1 MNILGIETSCD
12 ETSAAVL
19 RDGRDILSN
28 VVASQTDLHA
38 KFGGIVPEIA
48 SRKHV
53 EVVNAVI
60 QEALDE
66 AGVGFPDLEAVAVT
80 NRPGLV
86 GALLVGVSAAKSISA
101 ALGIPLIGVH
111 HLEGHIYANFLTP
124 FSSVVAPPS
133 SPLPPQFPFVCL
145 VVSGGHTDLIVVRG
159 HGDYEILG
167 RTRDDAAGEAFDK
180 SARVLGLGYPGGP
193 IIDQLAQKGNPTAVK
208 FPRSKLDDTL
218 DFSFSGIKTAVIRY
232 VQRSGF
238 SVQGSS
244 SSTINHQ
251 PSTIPGKPSA
261 ISHQPLVCHSLG
273 EGGSAISLADIAA
286 SFQAAV
292 VDMLVNTT
300 LAAVERTGINRVAL
314 AGGVAA
320 NSGLQKRMREVA
332 SDQGLELSYP
342 PPVLCTDNAAMI
354 ACAGYYHLIRGET
367 DGLDLDTIASEPLA
381 CS

>member
-28 VVASQTDLHA
+28 IVASQTDLHT

-53 EVVNAVI
+53 EVLNTVI

-66 AGVGFPDLEAVAVT
+66 ARVGFHDLDAVAVT

-86 GALLVGVSAAKSISA
+86 GALLVGVSAAKAISA
-101 ALGIPLIGVH
+101 ALNIPLVGVH
-111 HLEGHIYANFLTP
+111 HLEGHIYANFLTHHE
-124 FSSVVAPPS
+124 SRITD
-133 SPLPPQFPFVCL
+133 QDWGFPFICL

-193 IIDQLAQKGNPTAVK
+193 IIDQLAQKGNPTAIK

-218 DFSFSGIKTAVIRY
+218 DFSFSGLKTAVIRY
-232 VQRSGF
+232 VQRSAPAVPSG
-238 SVQGSS
+238 GS
-244 SSTINHQ
+244 
-251 PSTIPGKPSA
+251 PSA
-261 ISHQPLVCHSLG
+261 ISHEP
-273 EGGSAISLADIAA
+273 SAISLADIAA

-300 LAAVERTGINRVAL
+300 LAAVERTGIRRVAL

-320 NSGLQKRMREVA
+320 NSGLQKRMREEA
-332 SDQGLELSYP
+332 SARGLELSYP
-342 PPVLCTDNAAMI
+342 PPILCTDNAAMI
-354 ACAGYYHLIRGET
+354 ACAGHYHLIRGET
-367 DGLDLDTIASEPLA
+367 DGLDLDTIASQPLA
-381 CS
+381 

>member
-19 RDGRDILSN
+19 SDGRDILSN
-28 VVASQTDLHA
+28 VIASQTDLHA

-53 EVVNAVI
+53 EVLNAVI
-60 QEALDE
+60 QEALDG
-66 AGVGFPDLEAVAVT
+66 AGVGFSDLNAVAVT

-86 GALLVGVSAAKSISA
+86 GALLVGVSAAKAISA
-101 ALGIPLIGVH
+101 ALSIPLIGVH
-111 HLEGHIYANFLTP
+111 HLEGHIYANFLANP
-124 FSSVVAPPS
+124 EFG
-133 SPLPPQFPFVCL
+133 FPFVCL
-145 VVSGGHTDLIVVRG
+145 VVSGGHTDLIVVKG

-218 DFSFSGIKTAVIRY
+218 DFSFSGIKTAVIRFF
-232 VQRSGF
+232 REK
-238 SVQGSS
+238 GSEFK
-244 SSTINHQ
+244 I
-251 PSTIPGKPSA
+251 
-261 ISHQPLVCHSLG
+261 
-273 EGGSAISLADIAA
+273 EDIAA

-292 VDMLVNTT
+292 VDMLINTT
-300 LAAVERTGINRVAL
+300 LAAIERTGIRRLAL

-320 NSGLQKRMREVA
+320 NSGLQTRMREVA
-332 SDQGLELSYP
+332 SERGLELSCP
-342 PPVLCTDNAAMI
+342 PPILCTDNAAMI
-354 ACAGYYHLIRGET
+354 ACAGHYHLIRGQT

-381 CS
+381 

>member
-28 VVASQTDLHA
+28 VIASQTDLHA

-53 EVVNAVI
+53 EVLNVVI
-60 QEALDE
+60 QEALDS
-66 AGVGFPDLEAVAVT
+66 AGVAFPDLSAVAVT

-86 GALLVGVSAAKSISA
+86 GALLVGVSAAKAISA
-101 ALGIPLIGVH
+101 ALSIPLVGVH

-124 FSSVVAPPS
+124 LSSVVAPPS

-193 IIDQLAQKGNPTAVK
+193 IIDQLAQKGDPTAVK

-238 SVQGSS
+238 SVQGSVGARPS
-244 SSTINHQ
+244 GPSPLTINHQ
-251 PSTIPGKPSA
+251 PP
-261 ISHQPLVCHSLG
+261 VRHSLG

-300 LAAVERTGINRVAL
+300 LAAVERTGIRRVAL

-332 SDQGLELSYP
+332 SERGLELSCP
-342 PPVLCTDNAAMI
+342 SPILCTDNAAMI
-354 ACAGYYHLIRGET
+354 ACAGYYHLIRGQT
-367 DGLDLDTIASEPLA
+367 DALDLDTIASEPLA
-381 CS
+381 